1 MSKQLPRKLVQ
12 EKKSAARKSRI
23 LRLVKAGY
31 NYAEIGDMLVPKVS
45 RQRVWQIVKAAQ
57 G

>member
-1 MSKQLPRKLVQ
+1 MSKQLPRKL
-12 EKKSAARKSRI
+12 SAARKSRI

-45 RQRVWQIVKAAQ
+45 RQRVWQIVKGAR